1 MNIKTDLESFRRN
14 WKESQSKEVD
24 KKLREEKCDQDVIE
38 ESQKENADLKGSLAT
53 SQSTCGK
60 PKKEGNAV
68 IQQEIEPIEVSLADM
83 VMDEQEG
90 DSKRQYSTKGDVP
103 KQHGK
108 DARGIYYSRIPQ

>member
-1 MNIKTDLESFRRN
+1 MNIKTDVESLRRN

-24 KKLREEKCDQDVIE
+24 KKLREEKFDQDVIE

-53 SQSTCGK
+53 SQSTFGK
-60 PKKEGNAV
+60 PKKDGNAV
-68 IQQEIEPIEVSLADM
+68 IQRGIEPIEVSLVDM

-90 DSKRQYSTKGDVP
+90 DSKRQYSTKGDVS

>member
-1 MNIKTDLESFRRN
+1 MNIKTDVESLRRN

-24 KKLREEKCDQDVIE
+24 KKLRGEKYDQDVIE

-60 PKKEGNAV
+60 PKKDGNAV
-68 IQQEIEPIEVSLADM
+68 IQRGIEPIEVSLVDM

-90 DSKRQYSTKGDVP
+90 DSKRQYLTIEDVS
-103 KQHGK
+103 KQHGR
-108 DARGIYYSRIPQ
+108 DARGIYYRRIPQ